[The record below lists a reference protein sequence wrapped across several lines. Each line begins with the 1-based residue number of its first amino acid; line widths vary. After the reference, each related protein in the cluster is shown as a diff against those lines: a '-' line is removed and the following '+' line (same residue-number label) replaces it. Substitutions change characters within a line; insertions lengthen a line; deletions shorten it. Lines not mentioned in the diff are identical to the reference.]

1 MALIDRFRRGRKS
14 TNSVNHVQRF
24 GAVNFFSS
32 FISRKKYSDVYYW
45 LVISRIFRG
54 LQNVCF
60 DVSQDVGSDKIKT
73 QLSDLLRF
81 LNNNLTALVWQL
93 WNNGVIVL
101 ETTKDKGKWYAV
113 PYENL
118 QFDGNGA
125 VIGHDYVLY
134 SEPYMFL
141 RKTDVT
147 LLKETMGAIDVY
159 KNSDIYLTK
168 TFGAFGILSGSE
180 MGINAADKEELQQQL
195 KERAGTTEAKD
206 QFIISNSPLN
216 FSQIDFKI
224 KELQLPDKVKDEIKV
239 LCAHFGVPYDL
250 IPMSGQSTYANQMAA
265 IVDFYRSCISPLAE
279 QILSL
284 ARYIVLKKYVT
295 IPTTAVTFRIDNVA
309 ELADDRTAMI
319 DYKLKVADYAA
330 KLRELGVDI
339 PEEVKNELEKNW
351 I

>member
-1 MALIDRFRRGRKS
+1 MALIDRLRRGRKS
-14 TNSVNHVQRF
+14 TNSVNHIQGF

-60 DVSQDVGSDKIKT
+60 DVSQDVGSDKIKM

-81 LNNNLTALVWQL
+81 LNANLTALIWQL
-93 WNNGVIVL
+93 WNNGFVVL
-101 ETTKDKGKWYAV
+101 DTDNKNKWYAV
-113 PYENL
+113 PFEEI
-118 QFDGNGA
+118 QTDGNGA
-125 VIGHDYVLY
+125 VIGYDNVLY
-134 SEPYMFL
+134 SELYMFL
-141 RKTDVT
+141 RTTDVK
-147 LLKETMGAIDVY
+147 LLKETLGAIDTY

-206 QFIISNSPLN
+206 QFIISNSPLT
-216 FSQIDFKI
+216 FAQIDFKI
-224 KELQLPDKVKDEIKV
+224 KELQLPEKVKDEIKV

-284 ARYIVLKKYVT
+284 ARYIVLKKYVN
-295 IPTTAVTFRIDNVA
+295 IPTQAVTFRIDNVA

-319 DYKLKVADYAA
+319 DFKLKVADYAA
-330 KLRELGVDI
+330 KLRDMGIDI
-339 PEEVKNELEKNW
+339 PEEVKNELEKSW

>member
-1 MALIDRFRRGRKS
+1 MALIDRLRRGRKS

-32 FISRKKYSDVYYW
+32 FVSRKKYSDVYYW

-60 DVSQDVGSDKIKT
+60 DVAQEVGSDKVKT

-93 WNNGVIVL
+93 WNNGFIVL
-101 ETTKDKGKWYAV
+101 ETDKNGKWYSV
-113 PYENL
+113 P
-118 QFDGNGA
+118 FDKIQTNGNGA
-125 VIGHDYVLY
+125 IINHDYVLY

-147 LLKETMGAIDVY
+147 LLKETLGAIDVY

-206 QFIISNSPLN
+206 QFIISNSPIN

-250 IPMSGQSTYANQMAA
+250 IPMSGQSTYANQTAA

-319 DYKLKVADYAA
+319 DYKLKVADLA
-330 KLRELGVDI
+330 KRMSELNIELPDYI
-339 PEEVKNELEKNW
+339 INELKDE
-351 I
+351 

>member
-32 FISRKKYSDVYYW
+32 FVSRKKYSDVYYW

-60 DVSQDVGSDKIKT
+60 GVSQEVGSDKVKT

-93 WNNGVIVL
+93 WNNGFIVL
-101 ETTKDKGKWYAV
+101 ETDKNGKWYYV
-113 PYENL
+113 
-118 QFDGNGA
+118 QFDNIQTNGNGA
-125 VIGHDYVLY
+125 VINHDYVLY

-147 LLKETMGAIDVY
+147 LLKETLGAIDVY

-206 QFIISNSPLN
+206 QFIISNSPIN

-224 KELQLPDKVKDEIKV
+224 KELQLSDKIKDEIKV

-250 IPMSGQSTYANQMAA
+250 IPTSGQSTYANQTAA

-319 DYKLKVADYAA
+319 DYKLKVADLA
-330 KLRELGVDI
+330 KRLSELNIELPDYI
-339 PEEVKNELEKNW
+339 INEFKDE
-351 I
+351 

>member
-1 MALIDRFRRGRKS
+1 MALIDRLRRARKS
-14 TNSVNHVQRF
+14 TNSVNHVQGF

-32 FISRKKYSDVYYW
+32 LVSRKKYSDVYYW

-60 DVSQDVGSDKIKT
+60 DVSQGVGSDKIKM

-81 LNNNLTALVWQL
+81 LNANLTTLIWQL
-93 WNNGVIVL
+93 WNNGFVVL
-101 ETTKDKGKWYAV
+101 DTDNKNKWYAV
-113 PYENL
+113 PFEKI
-118 QFDGNGA
+118 QTDGNGA
-125 VIGHDYVLY
+125 VSGHNYVLY

-141 RKTDVT
+141 RKTDVL
-147 LLKETMGAIDVY
+147 LLKETLGAIDTY

-206 QFIISNSPLN
+206 QFIISNSPLT
-216 FSQIDFKI
+216 FAQIDFKI
-224 KELQLPDKVKDEIKV
+224 KELQLPEKVKDEIKV

-250 IPMSGQSTYANQMAA
+250 IPMSGQSTYANQTAA

-284 ARYIVLKKYVT
+284 ARYIVLKKYVNV
-295 IPTTAVTFRIDNVA
+295 PTQAVTFRIDNVA

-319 DYKLKVADYAA
+319 DFKLKVADYAA
-330 KLRELGVDI
+330 KLRDLGVDI

>member
-1 MALIDRFRRGRKS
+1 MALIDRFRRGRES
-14 TNSVNHVQRF
+14 ANSVNHVQRF

-32 FISRKKYSDVYYW
+32 FVSRKKYSDVYYW

-60 DVSQDVGSDKIKT
+60 DVSQDVGSDKVKT

-93 WNNGVIVL
+93 WNNGFVVL
-101 ETTKDKGKWYAV
+101 ETDKNGKWYYV
-113 PYENL
+113 P
-118 QFDGNGA
+118 FDNIQTNGNGA
-125 VIGHDYVLY
+125 VINHDYVLY

-147 LLKETMGAIDVY
+147 LLKETLGAIDVY

-180 MGINAADKEELQQQL
+180 MGINAADKEEIQEQL
-195 KERAGTTEAKD
+195 KARAGTTEAKD
-206 QFIISNSPLN
+206 QFILSNSPIN

-224 KELQLPDKVKDEIKV
+224 KELQLPDKIKDEIKV

-284 ARYIVLKKYVT
+284 ARYIILKKYVT
-295 IPTTAVTFRIDNVA
+295 IPTTAITFRIDNVA

-319 DYKLKVADYAA
+319 DYKLKVADLA
-330 KLRELGVDI
+330 KRMSELNIELPDYI
-339 PEEVKNELEKNW
+339 INELKDE
-351 I
+351 

>member
-14 TNSVNHVQRF
+14 SNSVNHVQRF

-32 FISRKKYSDVYYW
+32 FVSRKKYSDVYYW

-60 DVSQDVGSDKIKT
+60 DVAQEVGSDKVKT

-93 WNNGVIVL
+93 WNNGFIVM
-101 ETTKDKGKWYAV
+101 ESDKNGKWYSV
-113 PYENL
+113 P
-118 QFDGNGA
+118 FDNIQTNGNGA
-125 VIGHDYVLY
+125 VINHDYVLY

-141 RKTDVT
+141 RKTDVK
-147 LLKETMGAIDVY
+147 LLKETLDAVDVY

-206 QFIISNSPLN
+206 QFIISNSPIN

-250 IPMSGQSTYANQMAA
+250 IPMSGQSTYANQTAA

-295 IPTTAVTFRIDNVA
+295 IPTTAITFRIDNVA

-319 DYKLKVADYAA
+319 DYKLKVADLA
-330 KLRELGVDI
+330 KRMSELNIELPDYI
-339 PEEVKNELEKNW
+339 INELKDE
-351 I
+351 